1 MFRICFLFQNIMS
14 LVFVIFNES
23 LLIIYKISTE
33 HIVVYNVVS
42 SAYQIILK
50 ISVKDRS
57 LIYILNIAMIQ
68 ESILAERRYVK
79 VINQI
84 LYHQK

>member
-1 MFRICFLFQNIMS
+1 MS

-57 LIYILNIAMIQ
+57 LIYIKHSNDPRIDPCGTPVCKGNKSD
-68 ESILAERRYVK
+68 SISSKITYFYCGYK
-79 VINQI
+79 F
-84 LYHQK
+84 